1 MAQAARKLECAYLRR
16 NPSEGV
22 LYSVLAAHLETFLA
36 RAEGDGSAPGLPRY
50 VVRELRS
57 YLTCGVLAHGF
68 ARFRCFGCGTD
79 DLVAFSCKGRGFCP
93 SCGGRRMA
101 ESAAHLVDH
110 VLPWVP
116 VRQWVLSFPWA
127 LRYVLARRPALC
139 GAVRRVFLRAV
150 FSFYR
155 ARGASVGAPNGRTGA
170 VNRIQRFGSALNLN
184 VHFHALVLDGVY
196 TAASPFARPEFHEA
210 PELTEEGV
218 RDLVE
223 AIRARV
229 LRLLRTRGLLT
240 DDGEVSLAE
249 LHDQDD
255 LLPLF
260 QAASIQGRV
269 AQGPAAGAPIER
281 LNRIAAS
288 GSRFRPPP
296 LCAEVDGFSLHA
308 AVRIE
313 ADDRDRLEHLCRYVA
328 RPPFAA
334 ERLSLTPDGRV
345 VHELRRAWRDGT
357 THVVFE
363 PLVFLER
370 LAALVPPPRA
380 HQQTYHEVLAPSSS
394 WRDDVV
400 IAGPAA
406 RRTDSSSADEAADA
420 SARPAHRYLWSELM
434 RRVFGVDVLR
444 CAHCR
449 SWRRLVSL
457 ITERS
462 VIVRILA
469 HLGLD
474 TDPPPLQP
482 ARAPPQLELA
492 FQ

>member
-1 MAQAARKLECAYLRR
+1 MRGSSLLGAGC
-16 NPSEGV
+16 PSRDV
-22 LYSVLAAHLETFLA
+22 P
-36 RAEGDGSAPGLPRY
+36 RPAEASSPGLPRH
-50 VVRELRS
+50 VVHELRS

-68 ARFRCFGCGTD
+68 ARFRCFGCGSD

-110 VLPWVP
+110 VLPRTP

-127 LRYVLARRPALC
+127 LRYLLARRPALC

-150 FSFYR
+150 FGFYR
-155 ARGASVGAPNGRTGA
+155 DRAASAGAPDGRAGA

-184 VHFHALVLDGVY
+184 VHFHALVLNGVY
-196 TAASPFARPEFHEA
+196 TAASPFAHPEFHDA
-210 PELTEEGV
+210 AELTEEDV
-218 RDLVE
+218 RHLIE
-223 AIRARV
+223 TIRARV
-229 LRLLRTRGLLT
+229 LRLLQTRGLLA
-240 DDGEVSLAE
+240 DDGEVSLGE
-249 LHDQDD
+249 VHEQDD

-269 AQGPAAGAPIER
+269 AQGPDAGAPLER

-296 LCAEVDGFSLHA
+296 LCAEVAGFSLHA
-308 AVRIE
+308 AVRIA

-334 ERLSLTPDGRV
+334 ERLNLTPDGRV
-345 VHELRRAWRDGT
+345 VHELRRAWPDGT

-380 HQQTYHEVLAPSSS
+380 HQQTYHGVLAASSS

-400 IAGPAA
+400 IAGPAS
-406 RRTDSSSADEAADA
+406 RRADSSSAGETAGA
-420 SARPAHRYLWSELM
+420 STRPARRYLWSELM
-434 RRVFGVDVLR
+434 RRVFGADVLR
-444 CAHCR
+444 CGHCR
-449 SWRRLVSL
+449 SRRRLVSL

-469 HLGLD
+469 HLGLE
-474 TDPPPLQP
+474 TDPPPVHP

-492 FQ
+492 F